1 MANHHGS
8 ERQAAKSG
16 CGSALDPPR
25 LHIEDPCECD
35 HDWKASGE
43 RDDDI
48 RKHRIGPMQ
57 PVRDGLDDLQNCE
70 RRDSVPTRARN
81 TRRRFSSP
89 NSKVGPT
96 ALTPA
101 STLTHH
107 GPRARTS
114 TRLDSRDPPAAPQ
127 KRKSW
132 RTAERS
138 MASAAKMPSRSRSER
153 GLSKVTLTRLAPAA
167 RSIRYSSLV
176 LS

>member
-1 MANHHGS
+1 MRWGAAVALLSLVMIMSPAQAEFHAALSAWAGAGAGWGHREEVEEAGRGRCSADGDHHGS

-70 RRDSVPTRARN
+70 RRNSVPDQ
-81 TRRRFSSP
+81 
-89 NSKVGPT
+89 G
-96 ALTPA
+96 
-101 STLTHH
+101 
-107 GPRARTS
+107 
-114 TRLDSRDPPAAPQ
+114 
-127 KRKSW
+127 
-132 RTAERS
+132 AEY
-138 MASAAKMPSRSRSER
+138 
-153 GLSKVTLTRLAPAA
+153 APA
-167 RSIRYSSLV
+167 LQFPK
-176 LS
+176 